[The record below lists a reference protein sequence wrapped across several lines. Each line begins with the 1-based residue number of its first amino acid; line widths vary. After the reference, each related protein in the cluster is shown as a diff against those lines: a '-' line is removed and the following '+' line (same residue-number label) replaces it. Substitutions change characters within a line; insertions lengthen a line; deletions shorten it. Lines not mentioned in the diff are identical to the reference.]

1 MLNPV
6 PDSVIVTGVMLARTR
21 AGVTAISSGNHAV
34 AVAYAAMRLGIS
46 AKVVMLK
53 TSSSARL
60 ALCRQFGAEVLIADD
75 GPSGFARVREIER
88 EDKQA

>member
-1 MLNPV
+1 
-6 PDSVIVTGVMLARTR
+6 MLALDTAARR

-53 TSSSARL
+53 TSSPARL
-60 ALCRQFGAEVLIADD
+60 ELCR
-75 GPSGFARVREIER
+75 R
-88 EDKQA
+88 